1 MIWDLELSNA
11 LLAFTKS
18 QKRFEKQIQLL
29 HHMSDGLEE
38 TEMDVK

>member
-1 MIWDLELSNA
+1 MPSW
-11 LLAFTKS
+11 LLLRVKKGLKS
-18 QKRFEKQIQLL
+18 KYKLL